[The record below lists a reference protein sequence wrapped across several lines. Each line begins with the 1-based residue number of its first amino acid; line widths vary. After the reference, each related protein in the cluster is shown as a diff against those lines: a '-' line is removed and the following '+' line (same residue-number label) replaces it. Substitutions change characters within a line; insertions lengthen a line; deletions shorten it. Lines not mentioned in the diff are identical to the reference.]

1 MQILKSLG
9 IVTLLIFLVSCGGKE
24 QDPVPGAKDESKTH
38 DMTSETSSDV
48 PELWDFHEVIYQI
61 WHEAWPEK
69 NTQLLTDLIPEIES
83 GFAKLEQ
90 AELPGILRDK
100 RDAWNNG
107 IKEMASIIETYK
119 QTAAAG
125 QKEELL
131 KAAEN
136 LHTKFEQL
144 VRLIRPVMKEIDR
157 FHQELYML
165 YHYYMPDYDLQ
176 KISASA
182 DELSI
187 RMQAIEKTQLPA
199 RLKDKQQVYD
209 QARID
214 LGDAV
219 TQLQQTIKDESQKD
233 QVIKAILEMGHIP
246 VGMEMFSAADE
257 QQWDVIK
264 KQIDRFLKR
273 NHGFQGL

>member
-1 MQILKSLG
+1 M
-9 IVTLLIFLVSCGGKE
+9 
-24 QDPVPGAKDESKTH
+24 
-38 DMTSETSSDV
+38 
-48 PELWDFHEVIYQI
+48 
-61 WHEAWPEK
+61 
-69 NTQLLTDLIPEIES
+69 
-83 GFAKLEQ
+83 
-90 AELPGILRDK
+90 
-100 RDAWNNG
+100 
-107 IKEMASIIETYK
+107 
-119 QTAAAG
+119 
-125 QKEELL
+125 L

-233 QVIKAILEMGHIP
+233 QVIKAIELVHDKYQDLI
-246 VGMEMFSAADE
+246 GMFE
-257 QQWDVIK
+257 
-264 KQIDRFLKR
+264 
-273 NHGFQGL
+273 